1 MNANTS
7 IEEGIKTKAW
17 RPAIAGEEEADEK
30 QKCERDESEYPWIM
44 FSIDGTAYA
53 VNSKYVLSIEIL
65 EEITPIVDA
74 PYYCPGI
81 TESRG
86 DYIELVDTRALFGL
100 GDYLS
105 ARIDKTNT
113 RHMMVVTEI
122 DETKRGLIVD
132 DIISVEFIAKFT
144 QDVLGDADAKMKS
157 QYVRQIA
164 IRDKTETPVLI
175 INHDSFSIL

>member
-1 MNANTS
+1 MNINTS
-7 IEEGIKTKAW
+7 AVERTETKSG
-17 RPAIAGEEEADEK
+17 RPVSAGREEADEK
-30 QKCERDESEYPWIM
+30 QKYERDESEYPWIM

-53 VNSKYVLSIEIL
+53 VNSKYVLSIEII
-65 EEITPIVDA
+65 EEITPIVGA
-74 PYYCPGI
+74 PHYCPGI

-105 ARIDKTNT
+105 AIAIKTNT

-122 DETKRGLIVD
+122 NETKRGLIVD
-132 DIISVEFIAKFT
+132 DIISVEFISRFT
-144 QDVLGDADAKMKS
+144 HDVVGDTGGKMKS

-164 IRDKTETPVLI
+164 IRDKSDSPVLI
-175 INHDSFSIL
+175 IDPDSFSML